1 MSPIE
6 MSNNALNNFT
16 IRCNVMSKLNVV
28 TGDSHV
34 TLKQGDIVKHGNE
47 SMHKA
52 LWTVSKLCSNVALLK
67 TGA

>member
-1 MSPIE
+1 
-6 MSNNALNNFT
+6 
-16 IRCNVMSKLNVV
+16 MSKLNVV